1 MHVVQLMPLPS
12 QNPIIS
18 RHLKHIK
25 LAVYQAL
32 RGTAP
37 HYLSEEL
44 CNVADVPVGERS
56 SPVVDL
62 QSAGCPT
69 VTPRCLGSLPV
80 LYLCTGVVRTLERL
94 DREAVGRHS
103 LTLMVRDRGTPL
115 PRRSYARL
123 IVNVLDVNDHSPEFL
138 SSHYTGRVYST
149 ALPGTAVAQ
158 LTATDRDHAHNAL
171 VTYHIVAGRPAHLN
185 YM

>member
-1 MHVVQLMPLPS
+1 MVICLEQGADCLHVVQLMPLPS

-32 RGTAP
+32 HGTAP

-69 VTPRCLGSLPV
+69 ITPRCLGSPPV

-115 PRRSYARL
+115 PRRSYTTF
-123 IVNVLDVNDHSPEFL
+123 SPESVYL
-138 SSHYTGRVYST
+138 YCTCVQVWCGRWSGWT
-149 ALPGTAVAQ
+149 ARRW
-158 LTATDRDHAHNAL
+158 D
-171 VTYHIVAGRPAHLN
+171 VTR
-185 YM
+185 